1 MADHP
6 TSAQRLTFISAIR
19 GVAALLVVLFHL
31 QIHVFAGF
39 PNRPIAPHS
48 STWWLFL
55 GFFDLGKFAVA
66 LFFMVSGFLIPA
78 TLRRSGATL
87 PEFAWHRFLRLYPAY
102 WASIA
107 LALACWYGSGRAD
120 LPTPATVIA
129 NVTMFQR
136 FLGQPDLVG
145 VYWTLQIEL
154 VFYITCAVLG
164 AAGLLRLNGAWI
176 ASALAL
182 AAAVAAGRAISGV
195 ALPVAIP
202 LALAVMFLGD
212 RLRLHGRRAFDRAL
226 VRDILAT
233 GLGLAAVCLVGYG
246 ADGPR
251 YVLCYWSAIAVF
263 GACWRYAG
271 AFDAAH
277 WCAGVAGFL
286 GDVSYS
292 AYLTGATIT
301 GVLAAPVYAA
311 TGSRVLTAVAVVA
324 TTLLLSLAAFRY
336 IESPGIR
343 LGRLLGGRARADSGR
358 LAAPE

>member
-1 MADHP
+1 MGNHAA
-6 TSAQRLTFISAIR
+6 SAPRLTFISAIR

-31 QIHVFAGF
+31 QIHIFAGF
-39 PNRPIAPHS
+39 PGRPIAPHS
-48 STWWLFL
+48 LTWWLFL

-78 TLRRSGATL
+78 TLRRAGATL

-102 WASIA
+102 WVSIL
-107 LALACWYGSGRAD
+107 LALACWYGSGRPD
-120 LPTPATVIA
+120 PPTPATVMA

-136 FLGQPDLVG
+136 FVGQPDVVG

-182 AAAVAAGRAISGV
+182 AAAVAAGRAATGV
-195 ALPVAIP
+195 ALPVAVP

-212 RLRLHGRRAFDRAL
+212 RFRLHGRRGFDPAL
-226 VRDILAT
+226 VRDIVASS
-233 GLGLAAVCLVGYG
+233 LGVAVVCLVGYG
-246 ADGPR
+246 VEGPR
-251 YVLCYWSAIAVF
+251 YVLCYWSAVAVF
-263 GACWRYAG
+263 VACWRYAG
-271 AFDAAH
+271 AFDAVH
-277 WCAGVAGFL
+277 WVARAADSL

-292 AYLTGATIT
+292 VYLTGATIT

-311 TGSRVLTAVAVVA
+311 SGSRALTVVAVVGS
-324 TTLLLSLAAFRY
+324 TLLLSLAVFRY

-343 LGRLLGGRARADSGR
+343 LGRVLGDRARAHSGR
-358 LAAPE
+358 LTAPE